1 MERGRALTYDEFT
14 ALAQENYAKGG
25 NVGVE
30 CWDEEIFD
38 YYVKEFGPVTKTK
51 ALRMFERWKSEER
64 EQEAMMFGWG
74 EKEGQA
80 MTDKEVVR
88 YLTLVDRKLTI
99 LTSGI
104 RWKPEYGPELE
115 AIDREIEGLREKV
128 DREHGEK
135 GRRST

>member
-1 MERGRALTYDEFT
+1 MRRHEKGHKRSPAGSRAGKGAGGPNAERLLASMEKEAIRMIERKVIMERGRALTYDEFT

-74 EKEGQA
+74 EK
-80 MTDKEVVR
+80 
-88 YLTLVDRKLTI
+88 
-99 LTSGI
+99 
-104 RWKPEYGPELE
+104 
-115 AIDREIEGLREKV
+115 
-128 DREHGEK
+128 
-135 GRRST
+135 